1 MENQEKNE
9 QDFQKKKCFCP
20 LCNHCNWHLAN
31 KHLFWKDYLISKITH
46 LQFCQKRPVKFKAYT
61 CNYCGNTILL
71 NSKPQKENTKDS
83 SVDKSQL
90 YKTIFP
96 LMTCIGLI
104 GFTGSFVMFKI
115 SKKFANHQLNALQN
129 FIKRHSHF

>member
-1 MENQEKNE
+1 MENEEKNE

-31 KHLFWKDYLISKITH
+31 KHLLGKDYLISKITH

-83 SVDKSQL
+83 SADKSQL

-96 LMTCIGLI
+96 LMACIGLI

-115 SKKFANHQLNALQN
+115 SKKFAGV
-129 FIKRHSHF
+129 F